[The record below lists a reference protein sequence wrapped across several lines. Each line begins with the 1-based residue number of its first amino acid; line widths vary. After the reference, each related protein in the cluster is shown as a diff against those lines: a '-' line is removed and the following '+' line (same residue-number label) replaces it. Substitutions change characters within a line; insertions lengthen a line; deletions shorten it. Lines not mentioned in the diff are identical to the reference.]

1 MSQITSEQR
10 ATGLADQVAERLR
23 TRGSTIAVA
32 ESVTGG
38 LLVNHLARADGA
50 GQWLRG
56 GVVAYAS
63 EVSTTCSRCGRG
75 RS

>member
-32 ESVTGG
+32 ESITGG
-38 LLVNHLARADGA
+38 LLVNHLARAAAPGSGCGA
-50 GQWLRG
+50 GWWPTR
-56 GVVAYAS
+56 
-63 EVSTTCSRCGRG
+63 RR
-75 RS
+75 